1 MLDYQPPFNK
11 RSTEELLEIIGNE
24 EEWENDAVELAYT
37 ELKERNV
44 TSDEF
49 IKAKEDFKNIQLQEK
64 IKKANESYSVIEFI
78 LEPAT
83 IFALIIQW
91 ELKKD
96 GYLRK
101 ARQLNRIRFVVVFI
115 AFWIILFNT
124 LK

>member
-101 ARQLNRIRFVVVFI
+101 ARQLNRISFVVVFI